1 MRNFTFAKGITLL
14 SLILILSFASYAQN
28 GNGQGQNGQ
37 GQNNQN
43 GETYNV
49 NFSTLP
55 QLISS
60 VNGDTLGVGA
70 VYKFAN
76 IASGTYAKVTIVGAT
91 GGATVVMIDDNDL
104 TKPEAFS
111 PRINIPAHSTGMVEF
126 KIEFFKTS
134 NNNVKILDTLIATAM
149 DIDGSPDLHEM
160 DALDL
165 GTGSVL
171 SYQSNNLEIAVTK
184 TGNLYTAVNVA
195 GIEYT
200 AVDTAAKQVMFTL
213 TKSLV
218 SQFTYK
224 AGANNNFSVP
234 VARQKGIYFKG
245 FNYAAAAVLPVKL
258 ISFDAV
264 SLDKSVVLNWKTAE
278 EVNHNYF
285 EVERSIDGNT
295 FSKTA
300 IVLDGIANG
309 SAKNYELKDDV
320 SLLQDK
326 AVLYYRLKQ
335 VSKDGSYTY
344 SNILTVRF
352 KNSSDVVMQISPN
365 PFVERLTVRFNS
377 NEKTNAEISFTN
389 LNGKIITVKK
399 SIINKGYNNIQLDGL
414 ASLPSGVYVASLVVN
429 GKIINSEKIIK

>member
-28 GNGQGQNGQ
+28 NQSGS
-37 GQNNQN
+37 QN

-49 NFSTLP
+49 NFSTAP

-70 VYKFAN
+70 KYKFAN
-76 IASGTYAKVTIVGAT
+76 VALGTYARVTIMSAT
-91 GGATVVMIDDNDL
+91 GGATVVMLDDNDL

-111 PRINIPAHSTGMVEF
+111 PRINVPAHSTGMVEF
-126 KIEFFKTS
+126 KIEFFKTN
-134 NNNVKILDTLIATAM
+134 NNNVKVLDTLRATAM
-149 DIDGSPDLHEM
+149 DIDGSPELHEM

-165 GTGSVL
+165 GAGAVL
-171 SYQSNNLEIAVTK
+171 SYQSNALEIAVTQ
-184 TGNLYTAVNVA
+184 TGNLFTAINVA
-195 GIEYT
+195 GIEYP
-200 AVDTAAKQVMFTL
+200 AVDTTAKQVMFTL
-213 TKSLV
+213 TKSLI

-224 AGANNNFSVP
+224 AGANNNFDVP

-245 FNYAAAAVLPVKL
+245 FNYTVATVLPVKL
-258 ISFDAV
+258 LSFDAV
-264 SLDKSVVLNWKTAE
+264 SLDKSVLLNWKTSD
-278 EVNHNYF
+278 EVNHNHF

-309 SAKNYELKDDV
+309 TTKNYELKDDV

-335 VSKDGSYTY
+335 VSKDGSFTY
-344 SNILTVRF
+344 SNILVVRF
-352 KNSSDVVMQISPN
+352 TSVSNVLMQVSPN

-377 NEKTNAEISFTN
+377 NEKANAQINITNI
-389 LNGKIITVKK
+389 NGKTVAVKQ
-399 SIINKGYNNIQLDGL
+399 SIINKGFNNVQLDGL
-414 ASLPSGVYVASLVVN
+414 TSLPSGVYVASLVVN
-429 GKIINSEKIIK
+429 GKVIDNQKIIK

>member
-1 MRNFTFAKGITLL
+1 MRNFTFAKGTTLL
-14 SLILILSFASYAQN
+14 YLILILSFATNAQN
-28 GNGQGQNGQ
+28 NQGGGQGQNGQ
-37 GQNNQN
+37 GQNGQN
-43 GETYNV
+43 YNV
-49 NFSTLP
+49 NFSTAP

-60 VNGDTLGVGA
+60 VNGDSLAVGA
-70 VYKFAN
+70 IYKFAN
-76 IASGTYAKVTIVGAT
+76 IASGTYAKVTIVSAT
-91 GGATVVMIDDNDL
+91 GGATVVMLDDNDL

-134 NNNVKILDTLIATAM
+134 NNNVKLLDTLRATAM
-149 DIDGSPDLHEM
+149 DIDGSADLHEM

-165 GTGSVL
+165 GAGSVL
-171 SYQSNNLEIAVTK
+171 SYQSNNLEIAVTQ
-184 TGNLYTAVNVA
+184 TGNLYTAVNIA

-213 TKSLV
+213 TKSLI

-224 AGANNNFSVP
+224 AGANNNFSIP

-245 FNYAAAAVLPVKL
+245 FNYAAANVLPVKL

-264 SLDKSVVLNWKTAE
+264 TLDKSVLLNWKTAE
-278 EVNHNYF
+278 EINHNYF

-300 IVLDGIANG
+300 IILDGVANG
-309 SAKNYELKDDV
+309 TAKSYESKDNV

-335 VSKDGSYTY
+335 VSKDGSFTY
-344 SNILTVRF
+344 SNIISVRF
-352 KNSSDVVMQISPN
+352 KNVSDVVMQVSPN
-365 PFVERLTVRFNS
+365 PFVERFTARFNS
-377 NEKTNAEISFTN
+377 NEKANAEIKITTI
-389 LNGKIITVKK
+389 NGKTVAVKQSNIT
-399 SIINKGYNNIQLDGL
+399 KGFNNVQLDGL
-414 ASLPSGVYVASLVVN
+414 ASLPAGVYVASLVVN
-429 GKIINSEKIIK
+429 GKVIDNQTIIK

>member
-14 SLILILSFASYAQN
+14 SLILILSFATNAQN
-28 GNGQGQNGQ
+28 NQGGSQGQNGQ
-37 GQNNQN
+37 GQNGQN
-43 GETYNV
+43 YNV
-49 NFSTLP
+49 NFSTSP

-60 VNGDTLGVGA
+60 VNGDSLAVGA

-76 IASGTYAKVTIVGAT
+76 IASGTYAKVTIMSAT
-91 GGATVVMIDDNDL
+91 GGATVVMLDDNDL

-111 PRINIPAHSTGMVEF
+111 PRINIPAYSTGMVEF

-134 NNNVKILDTLIATAM
+134 NNSVKLLDTLRATAM

-165 GTGSVL
+165 GAGSVL
-171 SYQSNNLEIAVTK
+171 SYQSNNLEIAVTQ

-213 TKSLV
+213 TKSLI

-224 AGANNNFSVP
+224 AGANNNFSIP

-245 FNYAAAAVLPVKL
+245 FNYAAAIVLPVKL
-258 ISFDAV
+258 LSFDAV
-264 SLDKSVVLNWKTAE
+264 VLDKSVLLNWKTSE
-278 EVNHNYF
+278 EINHNYF
-285 EVERSIDGNT
+285 EVERSIDGNS

-300 IVLDGIANG
+300 IVLDGMANG
-309 SAKNYELKDDV
+309 TAKNYELKDDV
-320 SLLQDK
+320 SLLQEK

-335 VSKDGSYTY
+335 VSKDGSFTY
-344 SNILTVRF
+344 SNILSVRF
-352 KNSSDVVMQISPN
+352 KNVSDVVMQVSPN
-365 PFVERLTVRFNS
+365 PFVERLTARFNS
-377 NEKTNAEISFTN
+377 NEKANAQISITNI
-389 LNGKIITVKK
+389 NGKTVVVKQ
-399 SIINKGYNNIQLDGL
+399 SNISKGFNNVQIDGL
-414 ASLPSGVYVASLVVN
+414 ASLPAGLYVASLVVN
-429 GKIINSEKIIK
+429 GKVIDSQTIVK

>member
-1 MRNFTFAKGITLL
+1 MRNFTFVKGITLL

-28 GNGQGQNGQ
+28 NQQNGQNGQ
-37 GQNNQN
+37 N
-43 GETYNV
+43 YNV
-49 NFSTLP
+49 NFSSTP

-60 VNGDTLGVGA
+60 VNGDSLAVGA

-76 IASGTYAKVTIVGAT
+76 IASGTYAKVTIMSAT
-91 GGATVVMIDDNDL
+91 GGATVVMLDDNDL

-111 PRINIPAHSTGMVEF
+111 PRINIPAHSIGMVEF
-126 KIEFFKTS
+126 KIEFFKTT
-134 NNNVKILDTLIATAM
+134 NNSVKLLDTLRATAM

-165 GTGSVL
+165 GAGAVL
-171 SYQSNNLEIAVTK
+171 SYQSNALEIAVTQ
-184 TGNLYTAVNVA
+184 TGNLYTAINVA
-195 GIEYT
+195 GIEYP
-200 AVDTAAKQVMFTL
+200 AVDTSAKQVMFTL
-213 TKSLV
+213 TKSLI

-224 AGANNNFSVP
+224 AGANNNFDIS

-245 FNYAAAAVLPVKL
+245 FNYAVSTVLPVKL
-258 ISFDAV
+258 LSFDAV
-264 SLDKSVVLNWKTAE
+264 ALDKSVLLNWKTSE

-309 SAKNYELKDDV
+309 TAKNYALKDDV

-326 AVLYYRLKQ
+326 TVLYYRLKQ
-335 VSKDGSYTY
+335 VSKDGSFTY
-344 SNILTVRF
+344 SNILSVRF
-352 KNSSDVVMQISPN
+352 KNVSDVVMQVSPN

-377 NEKTNAEISFTN
+377 NEKTNAQISITN
-389 LNGKIITVKK
+389 INGKTVVVKQ
-399 SIINKGYNNIQLDGL
+399 STINKGFNNVQLDGL
-414 ASLPSGVYVASLVVN
+414 ASLPAGVYVASLVVN
-429 GKIINSEKIIK
+429 GKVLDNQTIIK